1 MTLSVNSVNEM
12 RLNTF
17 FASAKKGLMLPITW
31 LSQYYS
37 AVLNKEIDTKAT
49 LQLLNVQAAFALAV
63 LPAEA
68 PFLFR
73 AICTA
78 WFALAIRADVNDAS
92 KTASAGKTRVRSIAT
107 ERLSTINIGFIGN
120 KTQCKY
126 STDAFCAL
134 V

>member
-1 MTLSVNSVNEM
+1 MTLSVNSASEM
-12 RLNTF
+12 RINNL
-17 FASAKKGLMLPITW
+17 FASVKKGIMFPIVW

-37 AVLNKEIDTKAT
+37 AVLNKEIDAKTT

-78 WFALAIRADVNDAS
+78 WFALAIS
-92 KTASAGKTRVRSIAT
+92 G
-107 ERLSTINIGFIGN
+107 
-120 KTQCKY
+120 CKR
-126 STDAFCAL
+126 CL
-134 V
+134 KNCKRR

>member
-1 MTLSVNSVNEM
+1 MKKEMTLSVNSANEM

-37 AVLNKEIDTKAT
+37 AVLNKEIDAKTT
-49 LQLLNVQAAFALAV
+49 LQLLNVQAAFTLAV

-73 AICTA
+73 IICTA
-78 WFALAIRADVNDAS
+78 WFALAIS
-92 KTASAGKTRVRSIAT
+92 G
-107 ERLSTINIGFIGN
+107 
-120 KTQCKY
+120 CKR
-126 STDAFCAL
+126 CL
-134 V
+134 KNCKRR

>member
-1 MTLSVNSVNEM
+1 MKKEMTLSVNSANEM

-37 AVLNKEIDTKAT
+37 AVLNKEVDTKAM
-49 LQLLNVQAAFALAV
+49 LQLLNVQVAFALAV

-73 AICTA
+73 VICTA
-78 WFALAIRADVNDAS
+78 WFALAIS
-92 KTASAGKTRVRSIAT
+92 GCKRS
-107 ERLSTINIGFIGN
+107 LKN
-120 KTQCKY
+120 CKRR
-126 STDAFCAL
+126 
-134 V
+134 

>member
-1 MTLSVNSVNEM
+1 MKKEMTLSVNSANEM

-37 AVLNKEIDTKAT
+37 AVLNKEVDTKAT
-49 LQLLNVQAAFALAV
+49 LQLLNVQVAFALAV

-73 AICTA
+73 VICTA
-78 WFALAIRADVNDAS
+78 WFALAIS
-92 KTASAGKTRVRSIAT
+92 GCKRS
-107 ERLSTINIGFIGN
+107 LKN
-120 KTQCKY
+120 CKRR
-126 STDAFCAL
+126 
-134 V
+134 